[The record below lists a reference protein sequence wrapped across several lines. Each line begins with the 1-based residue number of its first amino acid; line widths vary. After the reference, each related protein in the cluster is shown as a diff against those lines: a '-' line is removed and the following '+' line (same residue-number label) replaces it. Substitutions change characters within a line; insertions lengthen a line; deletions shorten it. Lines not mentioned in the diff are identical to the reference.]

1 MDKIDFKKTL
11 DSYKAKHNQIRIVT
25 VTKMKY
31 LMVDG
36 HGDPNISKEFS
47 DAMETL
53 FPVAYTLKFMSK
65 IDLGKDYVVP
75 PPEGLWW
82 SADMNDF
89 MTGNKSN
96 WDWTIMAYSCQKNI
110 MRYILAISEKC
121 RLTSLK
127 LLFVSPSL
135 SFSGIMLTGT

>member
-11 DSYKAKHNQIRIVT
+11 DSYQAKHNQIRIVT
-25 VTKMKY
+25 VPKMKY

-36 HGDPNISKEFS
+36 HGDPNTSQEFADS
-47 DAMETL
+47 MSTL

-82 SADMNDF
+82 SDNMEDF

-96 WDWTIMAYSCQKNI
+96 WDWTMMVMVPDWITDKMFKSAVKKVTEKNNPALI
-110 MRYILAISEKC
+110 DRI
-121 RLTSLK
+121 RLE
-127 LLFVSPSL
+127 VYDERL
-135 SFSGIMLTGT
+135 SV